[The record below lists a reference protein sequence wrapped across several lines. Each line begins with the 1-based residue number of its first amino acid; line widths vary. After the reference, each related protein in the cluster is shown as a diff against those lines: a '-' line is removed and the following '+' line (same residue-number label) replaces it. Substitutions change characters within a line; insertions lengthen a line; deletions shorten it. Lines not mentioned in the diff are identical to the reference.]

1 MANVAPERRPRF
13 FGRRRG
19 RSLSSTHQDR
29 LDDLL
34 PQIAINETELGRGGD
49 PSALFPF
56 APKDVWLE
64 IGFGGGEHLAWHAE
78 RNFDVGLIGCEAFV
92 NGVASLL
99 QHVTDKNLENVR
111 VFPEDARRLLP
122 KLPDQS
128 VTRIFLLYPDPWPK
142 TRHAER
148 RFLSQANLD
157 SFSRL
162 LKDGGEL
169 RMASDHP
176 VMQRWMLEQM
186 GKRSD
191 FAWTA
196 MRAQDWKERPAD
208 WPPTRYEEKAK
219 RKGAGCMYFVF
230 RREKRA

>member
-78 RNFDVGLIGCEAFV
+78 RNFDVGLIGCEAFKQL
-92 NGVASLL
+92 NEDGVFGTKGASGFATLL
-99 QHVTDKNLENVR
+99 ILTEDIRLSEEAGAINHPELNALREFWAWWAAHRNDRIPDAEAILDWR
-111 VFPEDARRLLP
+111 VRRLGFWTMSVWSEAFGQAQVPELSAP
-122 KLPDQS
+122 RPLLPDPAL
-128 VTRIFLLYPDPWPK
+128 TEEERADP
-142 TRHAER
+142 
-148 RFLSQANLD
+148 S
-157 SFSRL
+157 
-162 LKDGGEL
+162 
-169 RMASDHP
+169 
-176 VMQRWMLEQM
+176 
-186 GKRSD
+186 
-191 FAWTA
+191 
-196 MRAQDWKERPAD
+196 
-208 WPPTRYEEKAK
+208 
-219 RKGAGCMYFVF
+219 
-230 RREKRA
+230 